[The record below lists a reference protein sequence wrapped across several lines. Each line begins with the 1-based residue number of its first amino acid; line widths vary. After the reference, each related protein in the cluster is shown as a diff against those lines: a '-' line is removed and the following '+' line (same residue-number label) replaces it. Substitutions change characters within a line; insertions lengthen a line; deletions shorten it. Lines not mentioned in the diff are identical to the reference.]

1 MMQKLADPE
10 TLRNMAIQALGKYVS
25 DFTRRL
31 ITRSVRVYSRR
42 CGNNFHH
49 YHEPCRRLRVR
60 LLRCVPSNI
69 AREIT
74 VVLIRCVNQTYIE
87 LIKIADF
94 KNACDKIAPLVL
106 RSVLHPS
113 VKILDGIPR
122 TSHPTLLDF
131 YKIKHCVLIYKS
143 LPLLRDLTELRLGTA
158 RRTYDMNLKVG
169 AFRNTLEKFSSLSCW
184 DRDIETL
191 ANNCKLLRCLD
202 ISGSF
207 HISDRIADY
216 ILQFRHLEELNLC
229 EVHSL
234 SEEGLQHILNG
245 FANVQLSRSL
255 HSLKA
260 NEISSTSTV
269 DLMKVSAASSAD
281 RPSSPES
288 RSQML
293 KSFGCSYATVQHIHV
308 IAQFSNLT
316 SLALSNI
323 LNCILTPLQ
332 KLKHLQKFTLID
344 SRFIL
349 AQDLLI
355 AIGSQ
360 LKCLNI
366 VDVFGTDLHFIS
378 EKCHSLVCLHLC
390 FHKFEDLWLLRRYQ
404 VPDTNRLPIFDF
416 PSVVFLELFVCERST
431 AEYIVTRF
439 PNLKK
444 LFMRYIFDDTFLV
457 WIHSHKNLQHLKEVF
472 WGDGSVIRFTE
483 KCTYITEFYSDGRTS
498 VHKMQI

>member
-1 MMQKLADPE
+1 
-10 TLRNMAIQALGKYVS
+10 MAA
-25 DFTRRL
+25 
-31 ITRSVRVYSRR
+31 
-42 CGNNFHH
+42 
-49 YHEPCRRLRVR
+49 
-60 LLRCVPSNI
+60 
-69 AREIT
+69 
-74 VVLIRCVNQTYIE
+74 
-87 LIKIADF
+87 F

-113 VKILDGIPR
+113 VKTLDCIPR
-122 TSHPTLLDF
+122 TSHPTLLDL
-131 YKIKHCVLIYKS
+131 YKIKDSVLIYKA
-143 LPLLRDLTELRLGTA
+143 LPLLRDLTDIRLGVA
-158 RRTYDMNLKVG
+158 RRTYDMNLKLG
-169 AFRNTLEKFSSLSCW
+169 TFRNTLEKFSSLSCC
-184 DRDIETL
+184 DKDIQTL

-216 ILQFRHLEELNLC
+216 ILQFKHLEELNLC

-234 SEEGLQHILNG
+234 SEEGVQDILNG
-245 FANVQLSRSL
+245 FADVDLSCSL

-260 NEISSTSTV
+260 NDISSSSTEN
-269 DLMKVSAASSAD
+269 LMMVSAGSSVD
-281 RPSSPES
+281 MS
-288 RSQML
+288 RSPASRLQIL
-293 KSFGCSYATVQHIHV
+293 KSFGCSYATIQHIHV

-323 LNCILTPLQ
+323 TYILTPLR

-355 AIGSQ
+355 AIGSH

-378 EKCHSLVCLHLC
+378 ETCQSLVCLHLR
-390 FHKFEDLWLLRRYQ
+390 FHKVEDLWLLRRHQ
-404 VPDTNRLPIFDF
+404 APDPNRLPIFDF

-457 WIHSHKNLQHLKEVF
+457 WTRNNKNLQHLKEVF
-472 WGDGSVIRFTE
+472 WGDDSVIHFTE
-483 KCTYITEFYSDGRTS
+483 KCAYITEFYSDGRTS
-498 VHKMQI
+498 IYKMQI